1 MKLSTFKYLLSALVV
16 LLALFPQSVKSGDNT
31 LSMYTL
37 PAPTLQIDQSAF
49 KQEET
54 TVSRYERITRRY
66 QNFWRSLIPNQIK
79 LQYAGSIGLVS
90 ASAGWHY
97 GHAKRVWE
105 TDLYFGFLPKY
116 SSRHDHATMTLKQ
129 SYVPFRITINEGFQ
143 IEPLACGLFFNT
155 IFGDEFWNSQP
166 DKYPKHYYGFPTKIR
181 ANVFLGQRLRFPIP
195 SEKRHHAN
203 CISFYYELSTC
214 DLYLA
219 SYVTNNFISLTDI
232 LSLSFGLKFDLF

>member
-1 MKLSTFKYLLSALVV
+1 
-16 LLALFPQSVKSGDNT
+16 
-31 LSMYTL
+31 
-37 PAPTLQIDQSAF
+37 
-49 KQEET
+49 
-54 TVSRYERITRRY
+54 
-66 QNFWRSLIPNQIK
+66 
-79 LQYAGSIGLVS
+79 
-90 ASAGWHY
+90 
-97 GHAKRVWE
+97 
-105 TDLYFGFLPKY
+105 
-116 SSRHDHATMTLKQ
+116 MTLKQ